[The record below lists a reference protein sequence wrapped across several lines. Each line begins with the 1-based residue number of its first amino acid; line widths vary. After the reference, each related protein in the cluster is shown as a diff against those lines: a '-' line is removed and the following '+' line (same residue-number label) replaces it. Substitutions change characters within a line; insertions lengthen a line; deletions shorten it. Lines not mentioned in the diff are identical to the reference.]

1 MEYIN
6 HSYHVSDYLK
16 TDEEIKLEK
25 RLNILRAERLKKFN
39 KIKQEN
45 DEKNNKIVEQIRIKR
60 KKEFEEDL
68 KNGIIKPL
76 LNVQE

>member
-1 MEYIN
+1 MEYVN
-6 HSYHVSDYLK
+6 HSYHASDYLK

-45 DEKNNKIVEQIRIKR
+45 DERNNKIVERIRIER

-68 KNGIIKPL
+68 KNGKIKPL
-76 LNVQE
+76 LDVQE